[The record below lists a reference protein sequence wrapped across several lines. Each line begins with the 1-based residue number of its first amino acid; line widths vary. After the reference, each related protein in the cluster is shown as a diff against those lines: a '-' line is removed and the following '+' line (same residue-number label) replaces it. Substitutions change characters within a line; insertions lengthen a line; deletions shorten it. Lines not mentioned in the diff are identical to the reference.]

1 VDEHTPEEFD
11 MGIWQLGQPQRS
23 LRAFVVA
30 LGYVLLAGCLF
41 IESPK
46 EEEQAKSSG
55 AARSAT
61 VHATSEHDTDYM
73 KTCRA
78 KDVPIPPDW
87 KPSASEWERHG
98 NLSTILLTP
107 NHMVQADNTTFAS
120 VWSYA
125 SPTVRGA
132 CLALGRNSGT
142 FQVICQ
148 SAATG
153 HACFWGNDPSQAS
166 SRWTP
171 ETAEV
176 TMASLHDPE
185 QGFSPG
191 TVACT
196 ECHRG
201 TNAFLVA
208 PDDPTWA
215 TVLRPAQARPTFTT
229 RVEQSSPPEQSASG
243 GMTVTHPRF
252 IPIGGKTVTL
262 NNPLPTIPGCSG
274 ACHEAHYEILDKGH
288 TTEGYVRIPRPMGP
302 NCARNSPDNDPT
314 RNCYHY

>member
-1 VDEHTPEEFD
+1 
-11 MGIWQLGQPQRS
+11 MGIWQLGQPDRS
-23 LRAFVVA
+23 LKAYTLVVGW
-30 LGYVLLAGCLF
+30 LLLAGCIL
-41 IESPK
+41 IESP
-46 EEEQAKSSG
+46 ETVGQVKSSG
-55 AARSAT
+55 PDRSANIL
-61 VHATSEHDTDYM
+61 ATSAGDTEYM

-87 KPSASEWERHG
+87 KPSASEWEGHG
-98 NLSTILLTP
+98 NLTTILLTP
-107 NHMVQADNTTFAS
+107 NHLDKVQADNTTFAS

-132 CLALGRNSGT
+132 CLALGRNGGT

-148 SAATG
+148 SATTG
-153 HACFWGNDPSQAS
+153 HACFWGNDPSLAGS
-166 SRWTP
+166 GWTP

-176 TMASLHDPE
+176 TMASLLDPE

-191 TVACT
+191 TVPCT

-208 PDDPTWA
+208 PDDPIWT

-229 RVEQSSPPEQSASG
+229 RVEQSSPPEPVAPG
-243 GMTVTHPRF
+243 GMTIIHPRF
-252 IPIGGKTVTL
+252 IPIGGKTVAL

-314 RNCYHY
+314 RNCYRN

>member
-1 VDEHTPEEFD
+1 
-11 MGIWQLGQPQRS
+11 MGIWS
-23 LRAFVVA
+23 LPHPGKLLRV
-30 LGYVLLAGCLF
+30 YVLAWTCILLAGCLF

-46 EEEQAKSSG
+46 EGEQAESSG
-55 AARSAT
+55 PARSTT
-61 VHATSEHDTDYM
+61 VLAASESDTEYM

-78 KDVPIPPDW
+78 KAVPIPPDW

-107 NHMVQADNTTFAS
+107 NHLDKVQADNTTFAS

-132 CLALGRNSGT
+132 CLALGRNGGA
-142 FQVICQ
+142 FQIICQ
-148 SAATG
+148 SATTG
-153 HACFWGNDPSQAS
+153 HACFWGNEPGSAS
-166 SRWTP
+166 SSWNP

-176 TMASLHDPE
+176 TMSSLRDPKR
-185 QGFSPG
+185 GFAPG
-191 TVACT
+191 TVPCT

-201 TNAFLVA
+201 SNAFLVA

-215 TVLRPAQARPTFTT
+215 TVLRPKQARPTFTT
-229 RVEQSSPPEQSASG
+229 RVEQSLPPEQAAPG
-243 GMTVTHPRF
+243 GMATPNPRF
-252 IPIGGKTVTL
+252 IPIGGKSMAL

-274 ACHEAHYEILDKGH
+274 ACHESHYEILDKGH
-288 TTEGYVRIPRPMGP
+288 TTDGYVRIPRPMGP

-314 RNCYHY
+314 RNCYRR